1 VIAGAVF
8 STEELLLLV
17 LILLGSVVIGFL
29 VGRWWV
35 LLLAF
40 VPMAFGYIDFP
51 LVAGLLAL
59 GVGAAKLRRLWL
71 RWRAGKRAADDR
83 SRHPRGG

>member
-1 VIAGAVF
+1 MFAGAVF
-8 STEELLLLV
+8 STEEILLLMLV
-17 LILLGSVVIGFL
+17 VLAAAAVCVVIGFA

-40 VPMAFGYIDFP
+40 VPMVFGSGALFS
-51 LVAGLLAL
+51 LSGGSLAL

-71 RWRAGKRAADDR
+71 RRRAGGRP
-83 SRHPRGG
+83 PRVW

>member
-1 VIAGAVF
+1 MIAGAVF

-29 VGRWWV
+29 VGRWWWV

-59 GVGAAKLRRLWL
+59 GVGAAKLRRSWL
-71 RWRAGKRAADDR
+71 RWRARP
-83 SRHPRGG
+83 S